1 MPVAL
6 ETYQSTSEVILKTE
20 KLFAVRFVSLLHQMS
35 GKSPLVFIDEGL
47 EINSQVYKKL
57 LHEEVLP

>member
-6 ETYQSTSEVILKTE
+6 ENYQSKAKVVLKVCV
-20 KLFAVRFVSLLHQMS
+20 AFVSVEMRV
-35 GKSPLVFIDEGL
+35 KSPSVFIDEGL